1 MRNVMT
7 ILLGFLILG
16 NKMIAQEDNAEDYGK
31 KERLREKLEAQR
43 IAYIT
48 NKLDLS
54 SEESIKFWP
63 VYNEYSKKRLEIR
76 KETRELRQ
84 GRGDNRN
91 SVDDQLAIQEKELHL
106 KRDYY
111 NRFKLLLPEKKL
123 SRLEEVEK
131 EFNMEV
137 IKTLRERRNNRSG
150 DR

>member
-31 KERLREKLEAQR
+31 KERFREKLEAQR

>member
-1 MRNVMT
+1 MRSVMT

-16 NKMIAQEDNAEDYGK
+16 NKIIAQEGNAEDYGK
-31 KERLREKLEAQR
+31 KERFREKLEAQR

-76 KETRELRQ
+76 KENRELRQ
-84 GRGDNRN
+84 GMGDNRN
-91 SVDDQLAIQEKELHL
+91 SVDDQLAIQEKELQL

-111 NRFKLLLPEKKL
+111 GKFKFLLPEKKL

-150 DR
+150 GR

>member
-31 KERLREKLEAQR
+31 KERFREKLEAQR

-150 DR
+150 GR

>member
-1 MRNVMT
+1 MRSVMT

-16 NKMIAQEDNAEDYGK
+16 NKIIAQEGNAEDYGK
-31 KERLREKLEAQR
+31 KERFREKLEAQR

-91 SVDDQLAIQEKELHL
+91 SVDDQLAIQEKELQL

-111 NRFKLLLPEKKL
+111 SRFKLLLPEKKL

-150 DR
+150 GR